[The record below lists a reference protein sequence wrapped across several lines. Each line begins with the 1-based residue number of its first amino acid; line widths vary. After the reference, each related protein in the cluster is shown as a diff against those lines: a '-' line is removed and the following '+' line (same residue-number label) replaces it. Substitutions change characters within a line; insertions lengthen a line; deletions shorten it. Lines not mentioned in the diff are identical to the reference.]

1 MSVAVLAARLL
12 LAAVFAVAGVGK
24 LARRE
29 QTEATLGKFG
39 VSPGSRPGL
48 AIALPVAEL
57 AVAAGLLPATTAP
70 WAALAAFLLLT
81 AFSVGI
87 VRVLR
92 GEEEVDCNCFGAL
105 APSRISRWTLTRNLG
120 LMAVAGFVVAAGLG
134 DPGASATAWIGDL
147 GATALVGILAG
158 LALLAAALNFAFSW
172 QLMKQNGRLVAQLD
186 AAPRAASASAGPKGL
201 ASGTPAPSFAL
212 PDLAGRT
219 VELDD
224 LLAAD
229 RDLLLFFS
237 DPGCSACE
245 PLFPQLGPLQR
256 DESSG
261 PLPVVIS
268 LGDVGANQAKADLHG
283 LEQVLVAAD
292 FELARSFGVNGM
304 PGAVLVDRDGRVA
317 SDPAVGSIAVQAL
330 LDEVASPLRLVKVG
344 G

>member
-1 MSVAVLAARLL
+1 MSAALLAARLL

-39 VSPGSRPGL
+39 VAPGARPGL
-48 AIALPVAEL
+48 AIALPLAEL
-57 AVAAGLLPATTAP
+57 AVAIGLLPAGTAP
-70 WAALAAFLLLT
+70 WAALAAFLLLSAFT
-81 AFSVGI
+81 AGI

-105 APSRISRWTLTRNLG
+105 APSRISGWTLARNLG
-120 LMAVAGFVVAAGLG
+120 LMAVAGFVVAAGLD

-172 QLMKQNGRLVAQLD
+172 QLMKQNGRLVAQLEAASPAA
-186 AAPRAASASAGPKGL
+186 AAPSGPKGL
-201 ASGTPAPSFAL
+201 APGTPAPSFAL
-212 PDLAGRT
+212 ADLDGRT

-224 LLAAD
+224 LLDAD
-229 RDLLLFFS
+229 RDLVLIFS
-237 DPGCSACE
+237 DPGCGACE

-256 DESSG
+256 DEASG

-268 LGDVGANQAKADLHG
+268 LGELAANQAKADKHG
-283 LEQVLVAAD
+283 LEQMLIAAD
-292 FELARSFGVNGM
+292 FELARSYGVNGM

-317 SDPAVGSIAVQAL
+317 GDPAVGAVAVQTL

-344 G
+344 A